1 MNFKFSFLVTVTL
14 ALVFLTLEIDKQL
27 APAGQWSVPIIY
39 RVIIGSYIILVPNLA
54 LTIWANA
61 KDRTKPPGNFA
72 SAVLIVKEKYM
83 KIEPNANQDSLES
96 IDERPE
102 KIFRQKWDSFE
113 LIIQNI
119 IFALQTISLL
129 ATHSKLSKNCKYVA
143 RYIDNLFFSQLF
155 CADLHKTI
163 G

>member
-1 MNFKFSFLVTVTL
+1 MNFKLSFLVTVTL

-61 KDRTKPPGNFA
+61 KDRTKPPGNFV
-72 SAVLIVKEKYM
+72 SAVLKVKEKCM

-96 IDERPE
+96 FNEPSE
-102 KIFRQKWDSFE
+102 KVFRHKWDSFE

-129 ATHSKLSKNCKYVA
+129 ATHSKLPKVLVQN
-143 RYIDNLFFSQLF
+143 N
-155 CADLHKTI
+155 
-163 G
+163 

>member
-1 MNFKFSFLVTVTL
+1 MNFKLSFLVTVTL

-61 KDRTKPPGNFA
+61 KDRTKPPGNFV
-72 SAVLIVKEKYM
+72 SAVLNVKEKCL
-83 KIEPNANQDSLES
+83 KIEPNANHDALES
-96 IDERPE
+96 FDEPSE
-102 KIFRQKWDSFE
+102 KVFRQKWDSFE

-119 IFALQTISLL
+119 IFALQTIGLL
-129 ATHSKLSKNCKYVA
+129 ATHSKLSKKN
-143 RYIDNLFFSQLF
+143 
-155 CADLHKTI
+155 
-163 G
+163 

>member
-61 KDRTKPPGNFA
+61 KDRTQPPGKLV
-72 SAVLIVKEKYM
+72 SVVITLKEKFM
-83 KIEPNANQDSLES
+83 KIEPKTNQDSS
-96 IDERPE
+96 DEPIE
-102 KIFRQKWDSFE
+102 KEFRRKWDSFE
-113 LIIQNI
+113 LILQNI
-119 IFALQTISLL
+119 VFALQTICLL
-129 ATHSKLSKNCKYVA
+129 ATHSKLSKN
-143 RYIDNLFFSQLF
+143 
-155 CADLHKTI
+155 
-163 G
+163 